1 MSPPDFVSMIV
12 FFLLIFFSFYLF
24 CVTTRLCEYDSDE
37 VGNED
42 ENGLLMQII
51 MKPWDHMREMT
62 ITKLMVPDQ
71 EKR

>member
-1 MSPPDFVSMIV
+1 MWREKNPKSSQRP
-12 FFLLIFFSFYLF
+12 F
-24 CVTTRLCEYDSDE
+24 CVTTRLCEYDCDE
-37 VGNED
+37 VGDED